1 MNFKTYQNS
10 STQVSE
16 INLVPMMD
24 VLMTILTFFIIV
36 SMTLSGQ
43 QRSLNVTLP
52 STQAPGTP
60 VDAPDPLV
68 VALSVAGQIG
78 VNSDIVNEAQLANAI
93 SNYLGKNQQGTVLLK
108 ADRQVSYEQLAQ
120 LLSKMQAVGGDRISL
135 AITPE

>member
-60 VDAPDPLV
+60 LDAPDPLV
-68 VALSVAGQIG
+68 VSLSVAGQIG
-78 VNSDIVNEAQLANAI
+78 VNSEIVNEAQLANAI
-93 SNYLGKNQQGTVLLK
+93 SSYVGKNQQGTILLK

-135 AITPE
+135 AIAPE